1 MQWPAFDDT
10 EIGER
15 GVSVSGGQKA
25 RISLAR
31 TIYSD
36 ADLIILD
43 DPLSAV
49 DAHVGKSI
57 MQNCIQGHLVK
68 NKKTVVLVTHQL
80 QYLHCASKILVL
92 NRQGVQVFYGS
103 YEELKKEREV
113 YIACFLSHLNSVI
126 LHDPTNFFS
135 FVGAVVFVGREQT
148 KEKSKHWERP
158 HSGGKGGGRA
168 KCGDNLR

>member
-31 TIYSD
+31 TVYSD
-36 ADLIILD
+36 ANLVILD

-57 MQNCIQGHLVK
+57 MHNCIQGHLVQS
-68 NKKTVVLVTHQL
+68 KKTVVLVTHQL
-80 QYLHCASKILVL
+80 QYLHCATKILVL
-92 NRQGVQVFYGS
+92 NRQGVQVFYGG

-113 YIACFLSHLNSVI
+113 GIHTIAAPYTIHHAYSPTTHILPLGASVFI
-126 LHDPTNFFS
+126 
-135 FVGAVVFVGREQT
+135 G
-148 KEKSKHWERP
+148 
-158 HSGGKGGGRA
+158 
-168 KCGDNLR
+168 